1 MISPQDTD
9 AAEGPLDLRLESFS
23 ELNPAEWEVVENI
36 AAGQDNQLTARE
48 LTVAIDLK
56 SETVKISP
64 DDIAQF

>member
-36 AAGQDNQLTARE
+36 AAGQDNQLTTRE